1 MKKTS
6 FWGVGIHGPLM
17 AVIKTSFFVEKAYLL
32 LRSLNA
38 GRINPLTRR
47 ARFEWRS
54 ILVIDSLFERAH
66 IALRDNV
73 RMESCFEVP
82 CVRSALTRSISIAL

>member
-17 AVIKTSFFVEKAYLL
+17 TVIKTSFFVEKAYLL
-32 LRSLNA
+32 LRFVNA

-47 ARFEWRS
+47 VRFEWRS
-54 ILVIDSLFERAH
+54 ILVIDSLFERTH

-73 RMESCFEVP
+73 RMGSCFEVP
-82 CVRSALTRSISIAL
+82 CFRSALTRSVSIAL